1 MHTLSVIILGIIQ
14 GIAEFL
20 PISSSAHLIIFRDLF
35 GIGAGMS
42 KNMEL
47 AFDVALHLGTL
58 LAIAV
63 FFFNELLSIVIK
75 GFTKGVKDKDGKI
88 MWYLVAATIPAAIFG
103 VLFEDIIE
111 GAVRSNYILIA
122 LALSIMGIIIYL
134 ADKFGK
140 QEKELSKMNLKEAII
155 IGCSQVFALI
165 PGFSR
170 SGTTIAAARVLGIKR
185 EDAAKFSFFLSA
197 PVVLGAVT
205 LQLLK
210 KETLTVIMNNLSTFS
225 LGILISFI
233 TGLICI
239 KFLLKYLH
247 KHNFKVFMIYYCT
260 IFMYFII
267 LCFIGYIVEIINVW
281 IYTEEFTLDRG
292 FLIGPYLPIYGMG
305 SLIMT
310 LTLSKY
316 KNDIIVIFV
325 MSMVLCCVLEFL
337 TSYILEKIFGV
348 RWWDYTD
355 MKYNLDGRI
364 CLENALLFGLA
375 GVIVIKV
382 VNPILFGINNNTPD
396 LVIII
401 IGIILSLIFII
412 DLISSVYIMTKL
424 KINTHKYSSKDSTK
438 EVRKKIIDEL
448 YKHNNLTVRLLRS
461 FPNVSKN
468 KTSYSEYNK
477 LVFKIKDE
485 LKKIKVENKYKKLK
499 EKLKKEKKKFKEY
512 KKKQN
517 RKK

>member
-247 KHNFKVFMIYYCT
+247 KHNFKVFMIYR
-260 IFMYFII
+260 
-267 LCFIGYIVEIINVW
+267 IV
-281 IYTEEFTLDRG
+281 
-292 FLIGPYLPIYGMG
+292 
-305 SLIMT
+305 
-310 LTLSKY
+310 LS
-316 KNDIIVIFV
+316 IIV
-325 MSMVLCCVLEFL
+325 LLL
-337 TSYILEKIFGV
+337 
-348 RWWDYTD
+348 
-355 MKYNLDGRI
+355 
-364 CLENALLFGLA
+364 LLF
-375 GVIVIKV
+375 
-382 VNPILFGINNNTPD
+382 
-396 LVIII
+396 
-401 IGIILSLIFII
+401 
-412 DLISSVYIMTKL
+412 
-424 KINTHKYSSKDSTK
+424 
-438 EVRKKIIDEL
+438 
-448 YKHNNLTVRLLRS
+448 
-461 FPNVSKN
+461 
-468 KTSYSEYNK
+468 
-477 LVFKIKDE
+477 
-485 LKKIKVENKYKKLK
+485 
-499 EKLKKEKKKFKEY
+499 
-512 KKKQN
+512 
-517 RKK
+517 